1 MLYIHMTFGGFC
13 KQIIAKITPF
23 LMKGVDHLMVKFSNY
38 IVFVSTIL
46 GSIIGIIPIAIYGML
61 YGMYVM
67 VKEWIKEMLINTIKK
82 GV

>member
-1 MLYIHMTFGGFC
+1 
-13 KQIIAKITPF
+13 
-23 LMKGVDHLMVKFSNY
+23 MVKFSNY

-46 GSIIGIIPIAIYGML
+46 GGIIGIIPIAIYGML

-67 VKEWIKEMLINTIKK
+67 AKEWIKEMLINTIKT

>member
-1 MLYIHMTFGGFC
+1 M
-13 KQIIAKITPF
+13 
-23 LMKGVDHLMVKFSNY
+23 DKFSNY